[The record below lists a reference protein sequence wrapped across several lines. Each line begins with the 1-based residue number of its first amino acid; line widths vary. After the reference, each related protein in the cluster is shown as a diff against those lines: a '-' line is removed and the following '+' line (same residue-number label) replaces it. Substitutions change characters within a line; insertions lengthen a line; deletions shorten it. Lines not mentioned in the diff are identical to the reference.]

1 MGQSVHHQMEGACDM
16 AQNGEEFEIDA
27 GMLESLIKRIFEER
41 GILKRRDG
49 LGLYRRWRG
58 T

>member
-1 MGQSVHHQMEGACDM
+1 M

-27 GMLESLIKRIFEER
+27 GMLESLIKRIFEEK
-41 GILKRRDG
+41 GVLKRRDG
-49 LGLYRRWRG
+49 LGVYRRWRG